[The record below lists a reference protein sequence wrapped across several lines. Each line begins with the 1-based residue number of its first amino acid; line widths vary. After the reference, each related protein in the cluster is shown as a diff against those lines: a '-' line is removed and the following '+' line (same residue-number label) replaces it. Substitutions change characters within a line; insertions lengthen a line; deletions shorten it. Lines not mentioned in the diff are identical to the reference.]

1 LERALEGPKLLFTV
15 LLHEPRRPH
24 GCAEAYDAIPGVIT
38 LRGVEREKVAFLS
51 FEVETDGSRPL
62 FDIVED
68 SFHVLLTA
76 HYMNVIHVRGE
87 EGRGVLLLKSHQDWL
102 KGRAKEQRA

>member
-1 LERALEGPKLLFTV
+1 MEGPKLLFTV

-24 GCAEAYDAIPGVIT
+24 GCAEADDAVPGDIT
-38 LRGVEREKVAFLS
+38 LQGVDRENVAFLS
-51 FEVETDGSRPL
+51 FEVEADGSRPL
-62 FDIVED
+62 FYIVED

-76 HYMNVIHVRGE
+76 HYMNIIHVRGE

-102 KGRAKEQRA
+102 KGRTKEQRA